1 MEKRE
6 IYSRN
11 TKLIGS
17 VSIDEGTISS
27 ADSNKPIIATFGLG
41 PCIALAGY
49 DRKSKIGFISHNVPV
64 KKLDNLNDPIFEV
77 IDTLGIKKSNMEF
90 YIIGGNK
97 QYKNH
102 VDKVKNYLNQKV
114 ENPNIVYEDIIET
127 IDPKNLGKSFAL
139 DTRDQKI
146 YSLDMK
152 TIPDKAENTFN
163 WDVKKYIDELK

>member
-1 MEKRE
+1 
-6 IYSRN
+6 
-11 TKLIGS
+11 
-17 VSIDEGTISS
+17 
-27 ADSNKPIIATFGLG
+27 
-41 PCIALAGY
+41 
-49 DRKSKIGFISHNVPV
+49 
-64 KKLDNLNDPIFEV
+64 
-77 IDTLGIKKSNMEF
+77 MEF

>member
-49 DRKSKIGFISHNVPV
+49 DRKSKIGFISHNV
-64 KKLDNLNDPIFEV
+64 I
-77 IDTLGIKKSNMEF
+77 
-90 YIIGGNK
+90 
-97 QYKNH
+97 
-102 VDKVKNYLNQKV
+102 
-114 ENPNIVYEDIIET
+114 
-127 IDPKNLGKSFAL
+127 
-139 DTRDQKI
+139 
-146 YSLDMK
+146 
-152 TIPDKAENTFN
+152 
-163 WDVKKYIDELK
+163 